1 MLWGTFCV
9 VLGSWKRALLEDNV
23 VFAAADFGV
32 VASEIRNAQGGPL
45 SVGAQTAPIIGTTV
59 MPVPSSLNT
68 RVIQA
73 RGSF

>member
-1 MLWGTFCV
+1 V

-45 SVGAQTAPIIGTTV
+45 SVGAQSSGDNRDYSNASAIITKHASD
-59 MPVPSSLNT
+59 PSQRIVL
-68 RVIQA
+68 I
-73 RGSF
+73 